1 MTERDDAGHPDAAGG
16 HRPRTAAEVAAPDGR
31 APAQVHEDLRAAER
45 RAAGDIEFS
54 GPLVAVLVASVVL
67 LVTFFLPHSG
77 PVLGFDVLLDTD
89 TARFNHTTPPER
101 LYTIFLVIT
110 ILLGFATFL
119 SRSAVVAFVGW
130 VFACVTAVYSMF
142 AGWMRQTRP
151 LPQDD
156 GGISWGLII
165 GMIAA
170 VSLAVAISAV
180 VFRRSTLQAALELAR
195 REQAGSDPV
204 LRAQQQ
210 YLRSG
215 LTPLTSTDLAIVDDR
230 RERSRRRRAA
240 RAEAERAAREDDAA
254 GEGA

>member
-1 MTERDDAGHPDAAGG
+1 MGG
-16 HRPRTAAEVAAPDGR
+16 HEPRTAAEAAPDGR
-31 APAQVHEDLRAAER
+31 DPAQVHEDLRAAEK

-54 GPLVAVLVASVVL
+54 GPLVAVLVAAVVL

-89 TARFNHTTPPER
+89 VARFNNITPAER
-101 LYTIFLVIT
+101 LYTIFMVVT
-110 ILLGFATFL
+110 ILLSFATFL
-119 SRSAVVAFVGW
+119 SRSAVVAFIGW
-130 VFACVTAVYSMF
+130 IFACVTAVYAMF

-151 LPQDD
+151 LLQTGD
-156 GGISWGLII
+156 GISWGLII

-170 VSLAVAISAV
+170 ASLAVGISAV

-195 REQAGSDPV
+195 REQAHSDPV

-215 LTPLTSTDLAIVDDR
+215 LTPNTSTDLVIVDDR

-240 RAEAERAAREDDAA
+240 RAEAERAVGEDGA
-254 GEGA
+254 GSAGA